1 MKTYYITV
9 EGVVS
14 RIICVDA
21 ANEAE
26 AMKWAKADF
35 ISALG
40 ADNAVVVTANEEK
53 DHD

>member
-9 EGVVS
+9 EGMVS
-14 RIICVDA
+14 RVICVDA

-26 AMKWAKADF
+26 AIKWAEADF
-35 ISALG
+35 KSALG
-40 ADNAVVVTANEEK
+40 ADNAVAVTANEEK